1 MNEHYP
7 ALLVISPLISAFVIS
22 VAGWIDRR
30 VCFPV
35 AVLGLAVS
43 TYTAF
48 RLLLQVVVQ
57 GPAHYRLGGWD
68 APWGIAYHVDSLSGL
83 VLVVVSSLAL
93 LNLIA
98 TRREVQK
105 EFPDRT
111 GAFYTLCVLFV
122 TGLLGMVVTGDLFN
136 LYVLLEVASLTSY
149 ALIAL
154 GKARARLASL
164 NYVFLG
170 TMGAC
175 FYLLGVGYLYIMT
188 GSLNMADI
196 ASLLPR
202 QYHSTAVLVAFIF
215 CMVGIWIKMALFPLH
230 VWLPNAYT
238 YAPSG
243 VSSLIA
249 PLMTKVMAYVMIR
262 LMLSVFTPAFVY
274 RTIALSDPMVW
285 LASAAILAGAFM
297 ALAQRDLKRMLTY
310 VIVSEIGYM
319 VGGAWLGNRTGMI
332 GAVLHIMNDALMTL
346 CLFLAAGTIAYRKGE
361 LGWERLRGLF
371 RTMPYTMAALV
382 AGGLSVIG
390 VPPTCGFFSKW
401 YLIAGAIQAGHFG
414 FMGALVL
421 SSLISAVL
429 FFRVVE
435 IGFFEGNPSPQG
447 KESPKGRQEAPL
459 EMLAP
464 LLGVAAGLLVVG
476 LFTGKIVNLVVQ
488 TALPE
493 RFG

>member
-1 MNEHYP
+1 MSGHDP
-7 ALLVISPLISAFVIS
+7 ALVVVIPLLSAFVIS
-22 VAGWIDRR
+22 GSSWIHRGL
-30 VCFPV
+30 CFPV
-35 AVLGLAVS
+35 AGLGLAASAYCSV
-43 TYTAF
+43 
-48 RLLLQVVVQ
+48 RLLLQVLVQ
-57 GPAHYRLGGWD
+57 GPVQYRLGGWE
-68 APWGIAYHVDSLSGL
+68 APWGIVYRVDSLSGL
-83 VLVVVSSLAL
+83 VLVVVSVLAL
-93 LNLIA
+93 LNLVA
-98 TRREVQK
+98 TRHEVRQ
-105 EFPDRT
+105 EFPDKA
-111 GAFYTLCVLFV
+111 GAFYTLYVLFV
-122 TGLLGMVVTGDLFN
+122 TGLLGILVTGDLFN

-149 ALIAL
+149 ALIAM
-154 GKARARLASL
+154 GKGRARVASL
-164 NYVFLG
+164 HYVFQG

-196 ASLLPR
+196 ASLLPP

-215 CMVGIWIKMALFPLH
+215 CMVGIWVKMAFFPLH

-249 PLMTKVMAYVMIR
+249 PLMTKVMVYVMIR
-262 LMLSVFTPAFVY
+262 LMLSVFTPAFVF
-274 RTIALSDPMVW
+274 RATALSDSLVW

-297 ALAQRDLKRMLTY
+297 ALAQQDLKRMLTY
-310 VIVSEIGYM
+310 IVVSEIGYM
-319 VGGAWLGNRTGMI
+319 VGGAWLGNRMGMT

-346 CLFLAAGTIAYRKGE
+346 CLFLAVGTIAYRKGG
-361 LGWERLRGLF
+361 LGPERLHGLF
-371 RTMPYTMAALV
+371 RTMPSTMAALMV
-382 AGGLSVIG
+382 GGLSVIG

-401 YLIAGAIQAGHFG
+401 YLMAGAIQARHFG
-414 FMGALVL
+414 FMAVLVL

-435 IGFFEGNPSPQG
+435 VGFFQDDPHHQSE
-447 KESPKGRQEAPL
+447 ESTGPRLEAPL

-464 LLGVAAGLLVVG
+464 LLGLAAGLLVVG
-476 LFTGKIVNLVVQ
+476 LLTDKIVHFVL